1 MMMTEEKLNYLLS
14 DSSRRKVYLVCTLF
28 GEHDID
34 YEGTIKVESSFND
47 FGNQSRET
55 NFANIGLWMEMATY

>member
-47 FGNQSRET
+47 FGN
-55 NFANIGLWMEMATY
+55 